1 MGHHCVSP
9 EMEHILC
16 VQKRSCPL
24 RGLRELKWAIS
35 IQKQI
40 KAYLAYA
47 EIMPSVLVKNSH
59 VACNIIKFV
68 YYIIYR
74 SQSHKVMSE
83 YLAVMPCCQDMCL
96 RICAK

>member
-47 EIMPSVLVKNSH
+47 EITL
-59 VACNIIKFV
+59 CF
-68 YYIIYR
+68 
-74 SQSHKVMSE
+74 
-83 YLAVMPCCQDMCL
+83 D
-96 RICAK
+96 

>member
-40 KAYLAYA
+40 KGSFRRPQLAA
-47 EIMPSVLVKNSH
+47 ENADVCGKMHASD
-59 VACNIIKFV
+59 A
-68 YYIIYR
+68 
-74 SQSHKVMSE
+74 
-83 YLAVMPCCQDMCL
+83 AVCGK
-96 RICAK
+96 IEKI